1 MLMELVLVGVGL
13 ILLLSAAWLVVRSA
27 VALALMVGMSRIVVG
42 ATVVAFGT
50 SAPEFVVS
58 VVAGSRGAS
67 GVAIGNIIGSNV
79 ANVALVL
86 GVAALLYPMNV
97 NLRLLRWEIPVLVI
111 ATVAVLAFGAD
122 GSFERWEGF
131 VMFLALLGFVG
142 MSPRVFPEAAA
153 AAEAEAEQRA
163 PSAER
168 DTRALVIQIALIV
181 GGVIALAVG
190 ANVTVVGATD
200 LGERF
205 GMSEAAIGVSII
217 AVGTSLPEVSTS
229 VIAALR
235 REPEIAIANVIG
247 SNIFNLLGV
256 IAVASLIVPLEF
268 TQDLYSFEMLALALS
283 TALLVP
289 IAFSQR
295 RITRFEGGFLLAC
308 YVAFLLIVLVRS

>member
-1 MLMELVLVGVGL
+1 MIGVGL
-13 ILLLSAAWLVVRSA
+13 SLLLSAAWLLVRSA
-27 VALALMVGMSRIVVG
+27 VKLALMIGMSRIVVG

-58 VVAGSRGAS
+58 VVAGARGES
-67 GVAIGNIIGSNV
+67 SVAIGNIIGSNV

-86 GVAALLYPMNV
+86 GIAALLYPMNV

-111 ATVAVLAFGAD
+111 ATVAVLVFGAD
-122 GSFERWEGF
+122 GSFERWEGL
-131 VMFLALLGFVG
+131 VMFAALLGFVG
-142 MSPRVFPEAAA
+142 LSPRVFPEAVAA
-153 AAEAEAEQRA
+153 AAVETEQRGEGPA
-163 PSAER
+163 RE
-168 DTRALVIQIALIV
+168 TRALLIQGALIV
-181 GGVIALAVG
+181 GGVIVLALG
-190 ANVTVVGATD
+190 ANITVVGAVD

-205 GMSEAAIGVSII
+205 GMTEAAIGVSII

-256 IAVASLIVPLEF
+256 IAVASLIMPLGF
-268 TQDLYSFEMLALALS
+268 SQDLYSFELVALALS

-295 RITRFEGGFLLAC
+295 RITRFEGGFLLVS
-308 YVAFLLIVLVRS
+308 YIAFLTIVLVRS

>member
-1 MLMELVLVGVGL
+1 MIGVGL
-13 ILLLSAAWLVVRSA
+13 SLLLSAAWLLVRSA
-27 VALALMVGMSRIVVG
+27 VKLALMIGMSRIVVG

-58 VVAGSRGAS
+58 VVAGARGES
-67 GVAIGNIIGSNV
+67 SVAIGNIIGSNV

-86 GVAALLYPMNV
+86 GIAALLYPMNV

-111 ATVAVLAFGAD
+111 ATVAVLVFGAD
-122 GSFERWEGF
+122 GSFERWEGL
-131 VMFLALLGFVG
+131 VMLVALLGFVG
-142 MSPRVFPEAAA
+142 LSPRVFPEAVAA
-153 AAEAEAEQRA
+153 SDAEAEQRGEGPA
-163 PSAER
+163 RE
-168 DTRALVIQIALIV
+168 TRALLIQGALIV
-181 GGVIALAVG
+181 GSVIVLALG
-190 ANVTVVGATD
+190 ANITVVGAVD

-256 IAVASLIVPLEF
+256 IAVASLIMPLGF
-268 TQDLYSFEMLALALS
+268 SQDLYSFELIALALS

-295 RITRFEGGFLLAC
+295 RITRFEGGFLLVS
-308 YVAFLLIVLVRS
+308 YFVFLTIVLVRS